1 MQMPSHTCDLCG
13 LSLHIRNYS
22 LETSDK
28 TYRFCCMGCK
38 QVFLMLLE
46 ATESGDPARFKETD
60 LFKKCLE
67 MGIIPGSEAEL
78 RQRAT
83 EDHPIAD
90 KAHPVTD
97 QGQGVDE
104 PSAQNTTLTL
114 QLKLSDMWCPACAWV
129 IDESLK
135 KKPGIVDSVCNF
147 STDRLRCE
155 YDPVKTSPAQII
167 DSVEKLGYRSVQPGE
182 GAISRVNRIE
192 FIRFGIS
199 AFLTMNVMMLS
210 FALYSGF
217 VSELS
222 RDAITKLSWP
232 MFVMASVVMFYG
244 GYNIFRK
251 ALAGFASAAS
261 SMETLIA
268 VGSSSAYIY
277 SIFNLAA
284 GNIHL
289 YFDTASMLIT
299 LVLLGK
305 LLERSAKNKVQQDL
319 ESFFSLRPTKVRL
332 CTAEY
337 PQGRY
342 LAADQLRKGDI
353 FRVDENEIVPADGR
367 IVEGRGSVDESAL
380 TGEALPVVKKSS
392 DRIRSGTR
400 VSQGSLRVK
409 TEAVGQDCVLG
420 QMIQIMENALSR
432 KTPLE
437 GKTDR
442 ILRWFVPVIIALAAG
457 TGAVFLLLGFT
468 LETALIRAVTVTV
481 ISCPCALGVA
491 IPLARVAGISVAGRM
506 GILVRE
512 FSAFE
517 QAPKINTFVFDKT
530 GTITKGQWN
539 LQQII
544 PCVGFST
551 AQILSLAAALEADS
565 DHPIALEIKRL
576 AKHRQM
582 EPATVHQIQ
591 VHANGVSGR
600 HETREIKIGSK
611 SFLRDEVAAS
621 KDFQVPDNL
630 EIKKEF
636 SIIYMSYGGRCC
648 AVLVFGDM
656 IRDGASRT
664 IAQLTTDGH
673 SIHLV
678 SGDGEKTT
686 REVAK
691 IVGIKKAHGEQLPQ
705 EKADLIETLQRRKR
719 CVAMVGDGVNDAP
732 ALAMA
737 DLAVAVHSSSHLGQ
751 EVADITLM
759 QAEPTQILDFL
770 QLADRTNRKVYQN
783 LWCSVVYNFVS
794 IPLAMSG
801 LLTPLIAVCAMLLSS
816 LSVTG
821 NTLLLIRSY
830 SRENR
835 SLKST

>member
-13 LSLHIRNYS
+13 LSLPFGNYN
-22 LETSDK
+22 LEASDK

-46 ATESGDPARFKETD
+46 ATDSGDPARFKETE

-83 EDHPIAD
+83 G
-90 KAHPVTD
+90 HPVANKAQPATD
-97 QGQGVDE
+97 QGQGADAPTAE
-104 PSAQNTTLTL
+104 NTTLTL

-135 KKPGIVDSVCNF
+135 KMPGIVDSACNF

-167 DSVEKLGYRSVQPGE
+167 ESIEKLGYRSVPPGE
-182 GAISRVNRIE
+182 GAISRANRIE

-232 MFVMASVVMFYG
+232 MFVMASGVMFYG
-244 GYNIFRK
+244 GHNIFRK

-319 ESFFSLRPTKVRL
+319 ENFFSLRPTKVRI
-332 CTAEY
+332 CTAQY

-342 LAADQLRKGDI
+342 LAADQLQKGDI

-367 IVEGRGSVDESAL
+367 IVGGWGSVDESAL
-380 TGEALPVVKKSS
+380 TGEALPVVKKSG

-400 VSQGSLRVK
+400 VYQGSLQVK

-442 ILRWFVPVIIALAAG
+442 ILRWFVPVVIAFAAG

-517 QAPKINTFVFDKT
+517 QAQRIDTFVFDKT

-544 PCVGFST
+544 PCAGFST
-551 AQILSLAAALEADS
+551 VQILSLAAALEADS
-565 DHPIALEIKRL
+565 DHPIALEVKRL
-576 AKHRQM
+576 AKHRQL
-582 EPATVHQIQ
+582 EPATVHHIQ
-591 VHANGVSGR
+591 VQANGVSGR
-600 HETREIKIGSK
+600 HNTREVKIGSK

-621 KDFQVPDNL
+621 KGFQVPDNL

-636 SIIYMSYGGRCC
+636 SIIYMSYAGMCC

-656 IRDGASRT
+656 IRDGARQT

-673 SIHLV
+673 LVHLV

-686 REVAK
+686 REIAK
-691 IVGIKKAHGEQLPQ
+691 IVGIKKAYGEQLPQ
-705 EKADLIETLQRRKR
+705 EKAALIETLQRRER

-732 ALAMA
+732 ALARA
-737 DLAVAVHSSSHLGQ
+737 DLAVAVHSGSHLGQ
-751 EVADITLM
+751 EMADITLM

-770 QLADRTNRKVYQN
+770 RLADRTNRKVHQN
-783 LWCSVVYNFVS
+783 LWCSVVYNFIS

-830 SRENR
+830 SKEKR
-835 SLKST
+835 SRNST

>member
-1 MQMPSHTCDLCG
+1 MQMPSHTCELCG
-13 LSLHIRNYS
+13 LSLHFGNYS
-22 LETSDK
+22 LEAYDK
-28 TYRFCCMGCK
+28 TYRFCCVGCK

-46 ATESGDPARFKETD
+46 ATDSGDPARFKETE

-67 MGIIPGSEAEL
+67 MGIIPSSEAEL

-83 EDHPIAD
+83 GDQPVAD
-90 KAHPVTD
+90 KAHPVTA
-97 QGQGVDE
+97 QGQGADA
-104 PSAQNTTLTL
+104 PSAENTTLTL
-114 QLKLSDMWCPACAWV
+114 QLKLSGMWCPACAWV

-135 KKPGIVDSVCNF
+135 KNPGIVDSACNF

-155 YDPVKTSPAQII
+155 YDPVKTSPARII
-167 DSVEKLGYRSVQPGE
+167 ESIEKLGYRGVQPDE
-182 GAISRVNRIE
+182 DAISRVNRIE

-217 VSELS
+217 ISELT
-222 RDAITKLSWP
+222 RDAIAKLSWP
-232 MFVMASVVMFYG
+232 IFVMASGVMFYG
-244 GYNIFRK
+244 GRNIFRK

-277 SIFNLAA
+277 SIFNFAA

-319 ESFFSLRPTKVRL
+319 ESFFSLRPTKVRI

-342 LAADQLRKGDI
+342 LAADQLQKGDI

-367 IVEGRGSVDESAL
+367 IVEGLGSVDESAL
-380 TGEALPVVKKSS
+380 TGEALPVVKKSG

-400 VSQGSLRVK
+400 VSQGSLQVK

-420 QMIQIMENALSR
+420 QMIRIMENALSR
-432 KTPLE
+432 KTPME

-442 ILRWFVPVIIALAAG
+442 ILRWFVPVVIALAVG
-457 TGAVFLLLGFT
+457 TLTVFLLLGFT

-530 GTITKGQWN
+530 GTITVGQWN
-539 LQQII
+539 LQQVI
-544 PCVGFST
+544 PCAGFSK
-551 AQILSLAAALEADS
+551 ARILSLAAALEADS
-565 DHPIALEIKRL
+565 DHPIALEVKRL
-576 AKHRQM
+576 AKHLQL
-582 EPATVHQIQ
+582 EPATVHHIQ

-600 HETREIKIGSK
+600 HETREVKIGSK

-621 KDFQVPDNL
+621 NGFQVPDNL
-630 EIKKEF
+630 TIKKEF
-636 SIIYMSYGGRCC
+636 SIIYMSYTGICC

-656 IRDGASRT
+656 IRDGALRT
-664 IAQLTTDGH
+664 IAQLTNDGH

-686 REVAK
+686 REVAN

-705 EKADLIETLQRRKR
+705 EKADLIKTLQKRKN

-737 DLAVAVHSSSHLGQ
+737 DMAVAVHSGSHLGQ
-751 EVADITLM
+751 EVADISLM

-770 QLADRTNRKVYQN
+770 RLADRTNRKVHQN
-783 LWCSVVYNFVS
+783 LWCSVVYNFIS

-830 SRENR
+830 SRKKR
-835 SLKST
+835 PR

>member
-1 MQMPSHTCDLCG
+1 
-13 LSLHIRNYS
+13 
-22 LETSDK
+22 
-28 TYRFCCMGCK
+28 
-38 QVFLMLLE
+38 
-46 ATESGDPARFKETD
+46 
-60 LFKKCLE
+60 

-78 RQRAT
+78 RQQASG
-83 EDHPIAD
+83 DQPVAD

-97 QGQGVDE
+97 LGQGADA
-104 PSAQNTTLTL
+104 PSAENTTLTL

-135 KKPGIVDSVCNF
+135 KKPGIVDSACNF

-167 DSVEKLGYRSVQPGE
+167 ESIEKLGYRSVQPGE
-182 GAISRVNRIE
+182 DAISRANRIE

-217 VSELS
+217 ISELS
-222 RDAITKLSWP
+222 RDAIAKLSWP
-232 MFVMASVVMFYG
+232 MFAMASGVMFYG
-244 GYNIFRK
+244 GHNIFRK
-251 ALAGFASAAS
+251 ALAGFASAAA

-268 VGSSSAYIY
+268 IGSSSAYIY

-319 ESFFSLRPTKVRL
+319 ESFFSLRPTKVRI
-332 CTAEY
+332 CTAQY

-342 LAADQLRKGDI
+342 VAADQLQKGDI

-367 IVEGRGSVDESAL
+367 IVEGQGSADESAL
-380 TGEALPVVKKSS
+380 TGEALPVVKKSG

-409 TEAVGQDCVLG
+409 TEAVGQECVLG
-420 QMIQIMENALSR
+420 QMIRIMENALSR

-442 ILRWFVPVIIALAAG
+442 ILRWFVPVVIALAVG
-457 TGAVFLLLGFT
+457 TGTVFLLLGFR

-481 ISCPCALGVA
+481 ISC
-491 IPLARVAGISVAGRM
+491 LARVAGITVAGRM

-539 LQQII
+539 LQQIL
-544 PCVGFST
+544 PCAGFST

-565 DHPIALEIKRL
+565 DHPIALEIKRQ
-576 AKHRQM
+576 AKHRRL
-582 EPATVHQIQ
+582 EPATVHRIQ

-621 KDFQVPDNL
+621 NGFQVPDNL

-636 SIIYMSYGGRCC
+636 STIYMSYAGMCC

-656 IRDGASRT
+656 IRDGARRT
-664 IAQLTTDGH
+664 IARLTTDGY

-691 IVGIKKAHGEQLPQ
+691 IVEIKKAHGEQLPQ
-705 EKADLIETLQRRKR
+705 EKAALIETLQKQGH

-732 ALAMA
+732 ALAEA
-737 DLAVAVHSSSHLGQ
+737 DLAVAVHSGSHLGQ

-759 QAEPTQILDFL
+759 QAEPSQILDFL
-770 QLADRTNRKVYQN
+770 RLADRTNRKVHQN
-783 LWCSVVYNFVS
+783 LWCSVVYNFIS

-816 LSVTG
+816 LSVTA

-830 SRENR
+830 SRKIVH
-835 SLKST
+835 S

>member
-1 MQMPSHTCDLCG
+1 MQKSTQTCDLCG
-13 LSLHIRNYS
+13 LSLRFGNYS
-22 LETSDK
+22 LEASGK
-28 TYRFCCMGCK
+28 THRFCCLGCK

-46 ATESGDPARFKETD
+46 ATDSGDPARFKETE

-67 MGIIPGSEAEL
+67 MGIIPGSENDL
-78 RQRAT
+78 LQREALEPVVDKPQSAANRTQPDNAAST
-83 EDHPIAD
+83 E
-90 KAHPVTD
+90 
-97 QGQGVDE
+97 
-104 PSAQNTTLTL
+104 NTTLTL
-114 QLKLSDMWCPACAWV
+114 HLKLRGMWCPACAWV

-135 KKPGIVDSVCNF
+135 KMPGIVKSTCNF

-155 YDPVKTSPAQII
+155 YNPIKASPAQII
-167 DSVEKLGYRSVQPGE
+167 ASIEKLGYRSVQPSE
-182 GAISRVNRIE
+182 DAISRENRIE

-217 VSELS
+217 ISELS
-222 RDAITKLSWP
+222 RDVITKLSWP
-232 MFVMASVVMFYG
+232 MFVMASIVMFYG
-244 GYNIFRK
+244 GQNIFRK
-251 ALAGFASAAS
+251 ALAGFASTAS

-305 LLERSAKNKVQQDL
+305 LMERSAKNKVQQDL
-319 ESFFSLRPTKVRL
+319 ESFFSLRPTKVRI
-332 CTAEY
+332 CTDDY

-342 LAADQLRKGDI
+342 LAADQLQKGDI
-353 FRVDENEIVPADGR
+353 FRVDENEIFPADGR
-367 IVEGRGSVDESAL
+367 IVGGRGSVDESAL
-380 TGEALPVVKKSS
+380 TGEAVPVVKKSG

-400 VSQGSLRVK
+400 VSQGSMQVK

-437 GKTDR
+437 DKTDR
-442 ILRWFVPVIIALAAG
+442 ILRWFVPVVIVLATG
-457 TGAVFLLLGFT
+457 TGVISLLLGFT

-517 QAPKINTFVFDKT
+517 QAPKIDTFVFDKT

-539 LQQII
+539 LQQVI
-544 PCVGFST
+544 PCAGFST
-551 AQILSLAAALEADS
+551 ARILSLAAALEADS
-565 DHPIALEIKRL
+565 DHPIALEVKRL
-576 AKHRQM
+576 AKHHQL
-582 EPATVHQIQ
+582 EPATLHQIQ

-600 HETREIKIGSK
+600 YKTREIKIGSK
-611 SFLRDEVAAS
+611 SFLHAEIAAS
-621 KDFQVPDNL
+621 NGLQLQDIL

-636 SIIYMSYGGRCC
+636 SIIYMSYAGMCC

-656 IRDGASRT
+656 IRDGALQT
-664 IAQLTTDGH
+664 IAQLTNDGH
-673 SIHLV
+673 WIHLV

-719 CVAMVGDGVNDAP
+719 CVAMIGDGVNDAP
-732 ALAMA
+732 ALARA
-737 DLAVAVHSSSHLGQ
+737 DLAVAVHSGSHLGQ
-751 EVADITLM
+751 EVADISLM

-770 QLADRTNRKVYQN
+770 RLADRTNRKVHQN
-783 LWCSVVYNFVS
+783 LWCSVVYNFIS

-830 SRENR
+830 SRKKQSR
-835 SLKST
+835 